1 MARTRCV
8 AWPRSPSLLLT
19 LAAMVLLAGAA
30 GCGCGSGDIHVSK
43 ASRARI
49 LADAD
54 ADGKVTL
61 PRTRNPRKPAAGL
74 RTVRA
79 LRENKDSQ

>member
-1 MARTRCV
+1 
-8 AWPRSPSLLLT
+8 
-19 LAAMVLLAGAA
+19 MVLLAGTA
-30 GCGCGSGDIHVSK
+30 GCGDSGDIHISE

-49 LADAD
+49 FADAG

-61 PRTRNPRKPAAGL
+61 PKPRNPRKPAAGL

-79 LRENKDSQ
+79 SLENKDSR

>member
-1 MARTRCV
+1 MARTRCL
-8 AWPRSPSLLLT
+8 ASLKSPWPLLA
-19 LAAMVLLAGAA
+19 LAAMVLLAGTA
-30 GCGCGSGDIHVSK
+30 GCGGSGEIPVSK

-61 PRTRNPRKPAAGL
+61 PKTRNPRKPAAGL

-79 LRENKDSQ
+79 LLENKSSQ

>member
-1 MARTRCV
+1 MARTRCL
-8 AWPRSPSLLLT
+8 ASRKSPSPLLA
-19 LAAMVLLAGAA
+19 LAAVVLLAGTA
-30 GCGCGSGDIHVSK
+30 GCGGSGEIPVSK

-61 PRTRNPRKPAAGL
+61 PKSRNPRKPAAGL

-79 LRENKDSQ
+79 LRQNKDSQ